1 MFGFAT
7 FGKVYGLIICLAG
20 LLNFS
25 QSALDA
31 ATHKVFHNNPV
42 PVNAILL
49 GLALLVGIAL
59 VAFVY
64 SRSHKIM
71 RENIEEEA
79 EDARERL
86 MPGVSVGV
94 QDYGAVNAKGN
105 NGAGHDDEDERRG
118 RTM

>member
-1 MFGFAT
+1 
-7 FGKVYGLIICLAG
+7 
-20 LLNFS
+20 
-25 QSALDA
+25 
-31 ATHKVFHNNPV
+31 
-42 PVNAILL
+42 
-49 GLALLVGIAL
+49 

-64 SRSHKIM
+64 RRSHKIM

-94 QDYGAVNAKGN
+94 QDYGSVTA
-105 NGAGHDDEDERRG
+105 NGAASADAEQERRG

>member
-1 MFGFAT
+1 M
-7 FGKVYGLIICLAG
+7 YGLIICLAG
-20 LLNFS
+20 VLNFS

-31 ATHKVFHNNPV
+31 ATHKVFKNDPIPINV
-42 PVNAILL
+42 ILL
-49 GLALLVGIAL
+49 GLALLIGLAL
-59 VAFVY
+59 VGFVY

-79 EDARERL
+79 EEARERL

-94 QDYGAVNAKGN
+94 QDYGAVTTNTDSDG
-105 NGAGHDDEDERRG
+105 EERRG